1 MSNKRNSDVYTDC
14 HKIVMNTNYFFYI
27 FIGGRGIGKTYSML
41 KNSYLAGQRV
51 IYLRR
56 TNEILANCC
65 NDVVNPYKAINLN
78 EATNI
83 KVEMAK
89 GLAVIYDVKDE
100 ENNIKDIIG
109 YGCALSTFGNLRGAD
124 FSDVDII
131 IFDEFINLLPVRT
144 IKNESVYLFNLIET
158 VNRNRELDGRP
169 PVKVVLT
176 SNAETIDDDII
187 RALGL
192 ADKIQEMKMNNE
204 TKYTDEDR
212 GLYLELLE
220 NRTVINMKETTA
232 LYKLTQGTSYYEMA
246 LNNEFTKD
254 YFGDI
259 GKFNYNELTPV
270 CCYENLYFYQHKSR
284 DLMYVSYRKANCK
297 RFNEHN
303 IKQFKR
309 EYGFK
314 VLWYMETSQILYMN
328 YEIKLKV
335 RDLMKNK

>member
-1 MSNKRNSDVYTDC
+1 MKKKRSNEVYTNC

-41 KNSYLAGQRV
+41 NEAYKAGQRV

-56 TNEILANCC
+56 TSEILANCC
-65 NDVVNPYKAINLN
+65 NEVVNPYKAINLN
-78 EATNI
+78 ERSNI
-83 KVEMAK
+83 HVEMTK

-100 ENNIKDIIG
+100 ENDIKEVIG

-124 FSDVDII
+124 FSDVDLI

-176 SNAETIDDDII
+176 SNAETIDDDVI

-192 ADKIQEMKMNNE
+192 ADKIQEMKMNDE
-204 TKYTDEDR
+204 TLYKDDDR

-220 NRTVINMKETTA
+220 NREVTGMKEETA
-232 LYKLTQGTSYYEMA
+232 LYKLTRGTSYYEMA
-246 LNNEFTKD
+246 LNNEFTRD

-270 CCYENLYFYQHKSR
+270 CSYESMYFYQHKSR
-284 DLMYVSYRKANCK
+284 DLLYVSYRKANCK
-297 RFNEHN
+297 RFTEHN

-309 EYGFK
+309 EYGYK

-335 RDLMKNK
+335 RDLMKAK